1 MPVALWGRRSEA
13 ISLTGLG
20 DMKLPFA
27 ADQLAPYAHA
37 AAAVSP
43 ENAGLELFVTRQ
55 LVSSYSAAEQ
65 FQQQIRSGTK
75 SEAANY
81 PSTKLAA
88 NLELISQLIKSGSQ
102 ARVFYT
108 QQSGYDT
115 HAAQLY
121 THAQLLSEFSSA
133 LKAFLD
139 DLKGAELE
147 DRVIT
152 LAFSEFGRRVKENSS
167 QGTDHGAAGPVFV
180 AGRKIDRRTGGRD
193 SQPFRSRRRR
203 PQDERRHARNL
214 RRSARGLAW
223 RERCKRPRRQF
234 ARAKLFQT

>member
-1 MPVALWGRRSEA
+1 M
-13 ISLTGLG
+13 
-20 DMKLPFA
+20 
-27 ADQLAPYAHA
+27 
-37 AAAVSP
+37 
-43 ENAGLELFVTRQ
+43 
-55 LVSSYSAAEQ
+55 
-65 FQQQIRSGTK
+65 
-75 SEAANY
+75 
-81 PSTKLAA
+81 AA

-139 DLKGAELE
+139 DLKSAGLE
-147 DRVIT
+147 DRVVT

-180 AGRKIDRRTGGRD
+180 AGRKIGGRAGRRNAE
-193 SQPFRSRRRR
+193 PFRPRRRR
-203 PQDERRHARNL
+203 PKMNVDM
-214 RRSARGLAW
+214 
-223 RERCKRPRRQF
+223 REIYAAVLEDWLGVDATSVLEGQF
-234 ARAKLFQT
+234 AKAKLFQT

>member
-1 MPVALWGRRSEA
+1 
-13 ISLTGLG
+13 
-20 DMKLPFA
+20 MKLPFA
-27 ADQLAPYAHA
+27 LDQLSARANTPEAPA
-37 AAAVSP
+37 P
-43 ENAGLELFVTRQ
+43 ENEGLELFVSRQ
-55 LVSSYSAAEQ
+55 LLSSYTAADQ
-65 FQQQIRSGTK
+65 FQQQIRSGPK
-75 SEAANY
+75 GEAAKY

-108 QQSGYDT
+108 QQGGYDT

-121 THAQLLSEFSSA
+121 THAQLLGEFSSA

-139 DLKGAELE
+139 DLKGAGLD

-180 AGRKIDRRTGGRD
+180 AGRKSIGGLVGAAPSLSD
-193 SQPFRSRRRR
+193 L
-203 PQDERRHARNL
+203 DEGDLKMNVDM
-214 RRSARGLAW
+214 
-223 RERCKRPRRQF
+223 REIYAAVLEDWLGVNAATVLGGSFVKT
-234 ARAKLFQT
+234 KLFRA